1 MCRCPLKALVL
12 LATLL
17 SPLAARG
24 AAPDIQVLALFHN
37 HAVLTINGVRTVL
50 AAGERTAGGI
60 KLLSAS
66 SEGAVLEVN
75 GRRLRVGLGT
85 DVRPPAAD
93 TGDTPEVR
101 IYRGTSGMFT
111 TVGGIDG
118 LPVSFLVDT
127 GASQVAMNAAEARYL
142 GIDFRVVGT
151 PVRVTTASGIASA
164 FRVTLKTVTVGA
176 ITLHNVPAVVI
187 DGDQPPSVLLGMSF
201 LGQLEMR
208 NQGQCLV
215 LRQRY

>member
-1 MCRCPLKALVL
+1 MCRCSVKVLVL

-17 SPLAARG
+17 GPLAVWG
-24 AAPDIQVLALFHN
+24 AASDIQVLALFRD
-37 HAVLTINGVRTVL
+37 HAVLMIDGVRTTL
-50 AAGERTAGGI
+50 AAGERTPSGV
-60 KLLSAS
+60 KLLSADS
-66 SEGAVLEVN
+66 NAAILEVN
-75 GRRLRVGLGT
+75 GRKVRAGLGT
-85 DVRPPAAD
+85 DVRPPPAHSTD
-93 TGDTPEVR
+93 MPEVR
-101 IYRGTSGMFT
+101 VYRGPSGMFT
-111 TVGGIDG
+111 TVGGING

-127 GASQVAMNAAEARYL
+127 GASQVAMNAAEAGHL

-164 FRVTLKTVTVGA
+164 FRITLKTVTVGA

-187 DGDQPPSVLLGMSF
+187 DGTQPPSVLLGMSF
-201 LGQLEMR
+201 LGQLEMH